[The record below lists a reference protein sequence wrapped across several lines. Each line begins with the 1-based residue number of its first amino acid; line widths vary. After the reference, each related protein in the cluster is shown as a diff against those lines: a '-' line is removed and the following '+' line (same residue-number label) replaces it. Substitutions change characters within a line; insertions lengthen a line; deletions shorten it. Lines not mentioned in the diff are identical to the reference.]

1 MPDGGLGFGPREP
14 IDGEVGAVELQPG
27 MFVARGDT
35 TEWEPDPDVPGSS
48 MHELVHEGPIW
59 AGMSRIT
66 GSPEPMTWTPEQ
78 REMAVVLEGSVR
90 IAFEDGSDVTLEV
103 GDSFTIPAGMTTTW
117 HVTTPFKE
125 MWVLVE
131 V

>member
-1 MPDGGLGFGPREP
+1 M
-14 IDGEVGAVELQPG
+14 ELLPG

-35 TEWEPDPDVPGSS
+35 DDWEDDPDVPGSS
-48 MHELVHEGPIW
+48 MHELVHDGRTW

-66 GSPEPMTWTPEQ
+66 DAPEPTTWTPEQ
-78 REMAVVLEGSVR
+78 REVAVVLEGSVR
-90 IAFEDGSDVTLEV
+90 IEFEDGSDVTLGV

-131 V
+131 A